1 MHEEEDRA
9 MLSNAQS
16 ANGSQPPWPAFAPKL
31 PARPMV
37 TSLDKA
43 DTMMVSVGSAAPAPM
58 SLGHLAALVKDGRTN
73 GQVHIDQQDG
83 TIRTASFAL
92 LRLSWGLPRHDA
104 PVASSPAGHP

>member
-1 MHEEEDRA
+1 MSNEEDRA

-31 PARPMV
+31 PARRMA

-58 SLGHLAALVKDGRTN
+58 SLGHLAALVKDGRTV
-73 GQVHIDQQDG
+73 GQIHIDQSDG
-83 TIRTASFAL
+83 TVRTAPFAL
-92 LRLSWGLPRHDA
+92 LRACWGVPKPGA
-104 PVASSPAGHP
+104 PVASAPIGHP